1 LKLAQYG
8 HLAPRITVMMQV
20 IGTLIGAVLN
30 YVMMNSIVT
39 NQQEILLRVQGT
51 NIWSGQNV
59 QQYNTLAVAWGGLAH
74 ELFSVGKEYQ
84 WCTLV
89 IPLGF
94 LAPLP
99 VYALHRKFPKA
110 GFENINVAI
119 FIYFINYLCVGI
131 NSSVMNFF
139 LIGLASQYFL
149 RKYKPNIFLRY
160 NYLVSAALD
169 GGTSVI
175 VFIMSFAIFG
185 AAGTAHYFPV
195 WWGNNMNG
203 NFDRCLYLDD

>member
-20 IGTLIGAVLN
+20 IGTLVGAVLN

-39 NQQEILLRVQGT
+39 NQQEILLSVQGT

-59 QQYNTLAVAWGGLAH
+59 QQYNTLVCLTFTVSRSRPLTNSIQAVAWGGLAH

-149 RKYKPNIFLRY
+149 RKYKPNIF
-160 NYLVSAALD
+160 VSPMYRSGVLL
-169 GGTSVI
+169 
-175 VFIMSFAIFG
+175 
-185 AAGTAHYFPV
+185 P
-195 WWGNNMNG
+195 
-203 NFDRCLYLDD
+203 